1 LEVSVAP
8 PERQEGPPGRRGG
21 RERLS
26 AADLRQMTV
35 SEFTAWLSGQTNKQD
50 RPFQEHTI
58 RNYADAA
65 RTLDKWM
72 AAASIDG
79 DFTAC
84 DTALLN
90 RFFAEYLRAHTQ
102 GGTNTLQRNLAHLF
116 AFLDEV
122 YDHPNPY
129 TARLNRY
136 TPEKKRPATL
146 AGEFIKDLLEV
157 TGGGRARDF
166 EDIRDHAIIR
176 VFTEGVRRTELVQMQ
191 IEDLSADLMARP
203 FARVVPL
210 KGARAYSEGRIVPF
224 TPATARAVLAYL
236 RVRRSHKQ
244 AALPALWLGAR
255 QRGPMTGSGGRWS
268 VCVNVSALPVTG
280 GGRRVGAEFRDP
292 SGCLALTL
300 ADLRRAEPRGQ
311 GTGRRPHQLIAVG
324 WRERALRVNL
334 ALKSGEDGRP
344 GGIGLVSAG
353 HRLRPP
359 DVGRDLGAQASLLGG
374 HAAPSALPCS
384 AIALSG
390 MAAAWRRCLLFR
402 FRRSSWSRPSQIP
415 CSYASIAYSRQSSR
429 TGQTPQIRRASFPG
443 SP

>member
-1 LEVSVAP
+1 MEVSVAP
-8 PERQEGPPGRRGG
+8 PELQEGPPGRRGG

-224 TPATARAVLAYL
+224 TPRPLGLAML
-236 RVRRSHKQ
+236 RDRSVRDGRSL
-244 AALPALWLGAR
+244 AALSPYEGKQLDGLAAGAGVFGHVGSL
-255 QRGPMTGSGGRWS
+255 RGSQDGGACPW
-268 VCVNVSALPVTG
+268 A
-280 GGRRVGAEFRDP
+280 
-292 SGCLALTL
+292 CLASPW
-300 ADLRRAEPRGQ
+300 RRKP
-311 GTGRRPHQLIAVG
+311 
-324 WRERALRVNL
+324 ERAF
-334 ALKSGEDGRP
+334 S
-344 GGIGLVSAG
+344 
-353 HRLRPP
+353 
-359 DVGRDLGAQASLLGG
+359 
-374 HAAPSALPCS
+374 
-384 AIALSG
+384 
-390 MAAAWRRCLLFR
+390 
-402 FRRSSWSRPSQIP
+402 
-415 CSYASIAYSRQSSR
+415 
-429 TGQTPQIRRASFPG
+429 
-443 SP
+443 